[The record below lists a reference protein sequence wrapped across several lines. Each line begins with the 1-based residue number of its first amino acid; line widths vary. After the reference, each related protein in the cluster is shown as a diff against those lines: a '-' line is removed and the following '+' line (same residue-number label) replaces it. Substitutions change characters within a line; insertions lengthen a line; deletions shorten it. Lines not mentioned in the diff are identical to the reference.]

1 MLIAGI
7 FISTRKMTKS
17 KRKTLKVKQS
27 GADLSSGPRSQI
39 QRSKDPKP
47 KTALGG

>member
-1 MLIAGI
+1 
-7 FISTRKMTKS
+7 MTKS

-39 QRSKDPKP
+39 QRSELLSGVNLLKHIQV
-47 KTALGG
+47 ALQIEDF